1 MDDNSKT
8 QDQPKILIIDDD
20 PMYTIIIEAML
31 ESEPYHVTS
40 IDDGKEALEHLKS
53 SLPNVILLDYMMPDV
68 NGLMVLKQI
77 KSDPYT
83 KDVPVIMLTGDASR
97 TVVTSCIK
105 NGASEYI
112 IKPGS
117 KAQIIE
123 KIKAVLVVNS

>member
-53 SLPNVILLDYMMPDV
+53 SLPNVILLDYMMP
-68 NGLMVLKQI
+68 
-77 KSDPYT
+77 
-83 KDVPVIMLTGDASR
+83 VPVWWRIHPAHS
-97 TVVTSCIK
+97 K
-105 NGASEYI
+105 N
-112 IKPGS
+112 
-117 KAQIIE
+117 AQD
-123 KIKAVLVVNS
+123 KIKVYFWNNVLSCNAPFVYQANLSLPAPV